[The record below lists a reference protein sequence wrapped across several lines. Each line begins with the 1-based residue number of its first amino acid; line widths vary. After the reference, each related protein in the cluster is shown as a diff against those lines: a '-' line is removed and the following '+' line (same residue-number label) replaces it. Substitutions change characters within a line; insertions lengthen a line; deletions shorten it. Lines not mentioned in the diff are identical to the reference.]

1 MAAIINGA
9 AIKIDVDVKLEK
21 LNASIFRVAEKTG
34 RELQDVVK
42 EAAISFTRSG
52 GKAMPPKGK
61 WAHAAPFRK
70 REVFEKS
77 LGTFF
82 NFENGD
88 PRNVEGTRRKKQEAI
103 FCLKFGAKKGL
114 GAKRKTRHFWSKTT
128 ANKYR
133 PIPTRG
139 LAKAQFWKALELQ
152 GVSKPRSAF
161 TGKYS
166 MDIAARGVSVKKGKG
181 LIFPFVEIKSSVP
194 TAEAYR
200 PIAEAVGLKE
210 AAFIVGKW
218 GRRLEAEQRRA
229 WQ

>member
-1 MAAIINGA
+1 MAKFIGGA
-9 AIKIDVDVKLEK
+9 AIKIDVDVKLDQ
-21 LNASIFRVAEKTG
+21 LNASIFRVADATG

-61 WAHAAPFRK
+61 WGHAAAFRK

-77 LGTFF
+77 VSTFF
-82 NFENGD
+82 NFDGGYSKND
-88 PRNVEGTRRKKQEAI
+88 VEGTRRKKQNVIYA
-103 FCLKFGAKKGL
+103 LKFGAKNSQ
-114 GAKRKTRHFWSKTT
+114 RRTRYFWSKTT

-166 MDIAARGVSVKKGKG
+166 MDIAARGVSVKKGRG
-181 LIFPFVEIKSSVP
+181 MIFPFVEIKSSVP

-210 AAFIVGKW
+210 SAFIIDKW
-218 GRRLEAEQRRA
+218 GRRLENEQRRA
-229 WQ
+229 WR

>member
-9 AIKIDVDVKLEK
+9 AIKIDVKVKLDK
-21 LNASIFRVAEKTG
+21 LNASIFKVAEKTG
-34 RELQDVVK
+34 RGLQEIVK
-42 EAAISFTRSG
+42 EAGVAFTRSA

-61 WAHAAPFRK
+61 WAHAAPFRR

-103 FCLKFGAKKGL
+103 FCLKFGPKNGL
-114 GAKRKTRHFWSKTT
+114 GVKRKTRHFWNKTR
-128 ANKYR
+128 AGRYR
-133 PIPTRG
+133 PILTRG

-152 GVSKPRSAF
+152 GKDKPRSAF
-161 TGKYS
+161 TGKYA
-166 MDIAARGVSVKKGKG
+166 MDIAARGVRVKRGKG
-181 LIFPFVEIKSSVP
+181 FIHPYVNIKSNIP
-194 TAEAYR
+194 TAESYR

>member
-88 PRNVEGTRRKKQEAI
+88 PRNVEGTRRKKQEVI
-103 FCLKFGAKKGL
+103 YCLKFGAKNSNRRTRYFWG
-114 GAKRKTRHFWSKTT
+114 KTL

>member
-61 WAHAAPFRK
+61 WGHAAPFRK

-77 LGTFF
+77 VGTFF

-88 PRNVEGTRRKKQEAI
+88 PRNVEGTRRKKQEVI
-103 FCLKFGAKKGL
+103 YCLKFGAKNSNRRTRYFWG
-114 GAKRKTRHFWSKTT
+114 KTL

>member
-21 LNASIFRVAEKTG
+21 LNASIFKVAETTG

-61 WAHAAPFRK
+61 WGHAAPFRK

-77 LGTFF
+77 VGTFF

-88 PRNVEGTRRKKQEAI
+88 PRNVEGTRRKKQEVI
-103 FCLKFGAKKGL
+103 YCLKFGAKNSNRRTRYFWG
-114 GAKRKTRHFWSKTT
+114 KTL

>member
-88 PRNVEGTRRKKQEAI
+88 SSDVEGTRRKKQEVI
-103 FCLKFGAKKGL
+103 YCLKFGAKNSNRRTRYFWG
-114 GAKRKTRHFWSKTT
+114 KTL